1 MKNLLEGLRNSSL
14 IQQVTNM
21 PNAANELPFTED
33 YEDDSTFINDQV
45 DINVKY
51 NLYVVVPIVWSMI
64 ILLGVIGIWF
74 FKSKIQNVVSLN

>member
-21 PNAANELPFTED
+21 PPENEMPFAED

-51 NLYVVVPIVWSMI
+51 NLYVVVPIVWSII
-64 ILLGVIGIWF
+64 ILLGVIGM
-74 FKSKIQNVVSLN
+74 VLNLRCKMKYP